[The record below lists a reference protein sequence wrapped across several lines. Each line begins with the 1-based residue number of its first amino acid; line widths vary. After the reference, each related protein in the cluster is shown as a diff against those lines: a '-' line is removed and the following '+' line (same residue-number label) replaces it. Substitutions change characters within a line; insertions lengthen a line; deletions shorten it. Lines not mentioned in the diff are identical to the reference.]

1 MKKTKTIYLNVR
13 VDFEYDEMTM
23 EEDAVTTAISLAVN
37 PNYNTIEEGVHLDEV
52 TTNLIENE

>member
-13 VDFEYDEMTM
+13 IDFEYDEKTS

-37 PNYNTIEEGVHLDEV
+37 PNYNTIEEGVLVNEV